1 MQAVPITIAI
11 VVTVNTPDQTEDRND
26 ITIEET
32 GIETGKETETAGLV
46 EIDQETEE
54 IETEIETG
62 IVIVVDVTAATKVE
76 MTISDLADEAEV
88 RDRVAD
94 TAVAAKARLFRFT

>member
-11 VVTVNTPDQTEDRND
+11 VVTVSTPDQTEDRND